1 MPVEDA
7 TELALA
13 ASRRIEGL
21 GIEKLRIV
29 TQEQFLREAAKQP
42 ALSFEERVAIL
53 DQAELVLRNLYA
65 HLKFKKNRG
74 VEQNPFEGIR
84 LIREQ
89 IETLSDF
96 DFHTCMLL
104 ALATMRDVHTAY
116 VAPSPYRGAV
126 AFLPFQMRFFEMRR
140 GQFRFVVAK
149 RMEFEHE
156 HFREGAEVIA
166 WNDISAIDATF
177 VAAQMQPGAN
187 QDAELSRGTARM
199 TLRSI
204 ASHGVAGEGGV
215 PPFVPQNTAKITYIA
230 PGEKKKREIRFP
242 WQVATGLGGRSFSS
256 TAFSVSDSMSVL
268 QRWGK
273 CSYHPQKVQAAV
285 AAAAASESEDDFLEA
300 QFATDPPRP
309 GMPDPA
315 LLANSRE
322 PGLPFGY
329 LRIRNFASDAPSL
342 LEDAKFAQ
350 VKALLE
356 RFDREA
362 PGGLILDIRGNPGG
376 QIRLAERMLQL
387 LTPRRIEPLRFHFP
401 RTPVVEEVIQILRTT
416 PAPAGEFAAW
426 LEPQPGDEETDA
438 NLTPGRAITP
448 VDLAN
453 DTGQVYQGPVVLL
466 FDALTYSAA
475 DMFAAGFQDH
485 NIGELIGVDC
495 STGGGGANAWSYTDI
510 LDNLPAIP
518 GLNLKS
524 LPRDCE
530 LHVAVR
536 RCLRTGPEPV
546 PIEDIGVAPNF
557 MHARTERDIFGGNAD
572 LFAFAC
578 DRLSQ
583 APIARIDI
591 DKAEPGDLGFEV
603 VLRALGVGHILFHA
617 DDTIIAREGIA
628 DSATFHLEV
637 PLVASEL
644 RLEGY
649 ASEDEVAQGLTPI
662 VVRRIPLQTES
673 KSNLEFLRVPPSKR
687 RRPGQ
692 GGEAGS

>member
-1 MPVEDA
+1 MLVEDA
-7 TELALA
+7 TELARA
-13 ASRRIEGL
+13 AARRIEEL

-29 TQEQFLREAAKQP
+29 TQEQFLLEAAQQP
-42 ALSFEERVAIL
+42 ALSSDERAAIL
-53 DQAELVLRNLYA
+53 DQTETVLRNLYA

-74 VEQNPFEGIR
+74 VEQNPFEGIS

-126 AFLPFQMRFFEMRR
+126 AFLPFQLRFFEQRR
-140 GQFRFVVAK
+140 DEFRFVVAK

-156 HFREGAEVIA
+156 HFREGAEVVA
-166 WNDISAIDATF
+166 WNDIPAIDATF
-177 VAAQMQPGAN
+177 VAAQLQPGAN

-242 WQVATGLGGRSFSS
+242 WQVATGLGGRSFTS

-273 CSYHPQKVQAAV
+273 CSYHPRKIQAA
-285 AAAAASESEDDFLEA
+285 AQPATPETEDDFVEA

-309 GMPDPA
+309 GTPDPA
-315 LLANSRE
+315 LLSNPQQ
-322 PGLPFGY
+322 PGWPFGY
-329 LRIRNFASDAPSL
+329 LRIRNFASDSPSL

-350 VKALLE
+350 VRALLE

-387 LTPRRIEPLRFHFP
+387 LTPRRITPLRFHFP
-401 RTPVVEEVIQILRTT
+401 RTPVVEEVIQILRST

-426 LEPQPGDEETDA
+426 LEPQPGDEQTDE

-485 NIGELIGVDC
+485 NIGELLGVDC

-510 LDNLPAIP
+510 LDNLPPMP

-536 RCLRTGPEPV
+536 RCLRTGPEPL

-557 MHARTERDIFGGNAD
+557 LHARTERDVFGGNAD

-578 DRLSQ
+578 DRLSR

-603 VLRALGVGHILFHA
+603 ALRAQGIAFVVFRA
-617 DDTIIAREGIA
+617 DDAIIAREAIA
-628 DSATFHLEV
+628 QSATFHLEV
-637 PLVASEL
+637 PLVASQL
-644 RLEGY
+644 HLEGY
-649 ASEDEVAQGLTPI
+649 GHADEFAQGRPPLAA
-662 VVRRIPLQTES
+662 RRIPLQVES
-673 KSNLEFLRVPPSKR
+673 KNNLDFLRVPPSKR

-692 GGEAGS
+692 GGVAIS